1 MQAGELHSP
10 LVHAVW
16 VYKSKFLKLICTLNS
31 IICTVSGL
39 HHDEVTRPTS
49 FCSCRVDPPMFLR
62 PKIIYEYAA
71 VAVAAF
77 ALLFLPAS
85 LFPGWETCCCLWGD
99 VAADSFATVI
109 AGDSE
114 FESDLGTAPAAT
126 LLSLRS
132 LVTFV
137 YSVGRIRLAI
147 RQRLRGLYMY
157 SGTHL
162 KWHT

>member
-16 VYKSKFLKLICTLNS
+16 LYKSEFLKLICTLNS

-39 HHDEVTRPTS
+39 HHGEVTSATS
-49 FCSCRVDPPMFLR
+49 FCCSGVDPPIFLR

-77 ALLFLPAS
+77 ALLFCLRRC
-85 LFPGWETCCCLWGD
+85 FPTGKPVAARGD
-99 VAADSFATVI
+99 VAADYFSTVI

-114 FESDLGTAPAAT
+114 CESDLATAPAAT

-157 SGTHL
+157 AGTHL